1 MNKPETTDTLVI
13 LHNTLDVKHAIDP
26 KVIKFLMSYI
36 ENRSVGDA
44 AKYAGLRRESGK
56 RILNKVDVQ
65 AALAKIMETQGRKAS
80 FDAAEILERTNEIA
94 QIDPLDVFNSDGT
107 VKDIHDIPADVRR
120 AIKKVTVK
128 EVWETDI
135 NGVKV
140 HTGFI
145 KTIEFWDKLKGL
157 EMLGKYD
164 GVFREKVDHTHDIG
178 GNLASYLLASEKRAN
193 ERDVTSDRLKLTG
206 DPILDNAARVAI
218 QGVDL
223 DE

>member
-44 AKYAGLRRESGK
+44 AKYAGLPRESGK

-128 EVWETDI
+128 EVWETDM

-193 ERDVTSDRLKLTG
+193 ERDVTSPRLQLTG